1 MNEPALSPKRARYLH
16 RLRQESRRVRLWQ
29 AALFVGFFAFWEL
42 SCRVGLSDGFLVS
55 SPSRVAAAFLTLC
68 RGGDVLVHVGVSCWE
83 TVVGFLLG
91 TAAGMGKQR
100 FHVLGMLRRAAAS
113 GAHGRADHHGDLDLS
128 AGHIYNLWY
137 VAESFLSL
145 EDTEGRHWDILPTFE
160 MLKEM
165 MNSQL
170 TSINHKAVYS
180 ADKAQVIV
188 VENDPA
194 ITAVVEVVDPHLVAP
209 ILQYNHH
216 LLHGQLNEKKRILLT
231 LGSNLEARRSDLKA
245 ANSTL
250 ESDIF
255 FILNSFDIRHNNREG
270 SKKKDYI
277 VNMTLSDLE
286 YWYDNL
292 FQMFLLAYLEL
303 DNLQWPF

>member
-1 MNEPALSPKRARYLH
+1 MIRRNIFQILSEQKDISTEFTHLDNFFKNRKVVRKGIGKEYSLKEFVELFCFDTWASNGYCVNLDEFLARVKYPHTILTAFCD
-16 RLRQESRRVRLWQ
+16 EEDAVRDFL
-29 AALFVGFFAFWEL
+29 AAI
-42 SCRVGLSDGFLVS
+42 
-55 SPSRVAAAFLTLC
+55 
-68 RGGDVLVHVGVSCWE
+68 E
-83 TVVGFLLG
+83 T
-91 TAAGMGKQR
+91 
-100 FHVLGMLRRAAAS
+100 
-113 GAHGRADHHGDLDLS
+113 
-128 AGHIYNLWY
+128 IYNLWY

-145 EDTEGRHWDILPTFE
+145 EDTEGRPWDILPTFE

-188 VENDPA
+188 VENAPA

-231 LGSNLEARRSDLKA
+231 LGSDLEARRSDLKA

-277 VNMTLSDLE
+277 VNMSLPDLE

-303 DNLQWPF
+303 DNLPRKKLIADFKQQIGESK

>member
-1 MNEPALSPKRARYLH
+1 MRDFL
-16 RLRQESRRVRLWQ
+16 
-29 AALFVGFFAFWEL
+29 AAI
-42 SCRVGLSDGFLVS
+42 
-55 SPSRVAAAFLTLC
+55 
-68 RGGDVLVHVGVSCWE
+68 E
-83 TVVGFLLG
+83 T
-91 TAAGMGKQR
+91 
-100 FHVLGMLRRAAAS
+100 
-113 GAHGRADHHGDLDLS
+113 
-128 AGHIYNLWY
+128 IYNLWY

-194 ITAVVEVVDPHLVAP
+194 ITAVVEVVD
-209 ILQYNHH
+209 HH

>member
-1 MNEPALSPKRARYLH
+1 MIRKNIFQILLEQKDISTDFS
-16 RLRQESRRVRLWQ
+16 RLDNFFKNRKVVRRDIGKAFSLKEFVELFCFDTWVSNGYCINLDEFLTEVKYPHAILTDFCNPEDSVR
-29 AALFVGFFAFWEL
+29 
-42 SCRVGLSDGFLVS
+42 DFLV
-55 SPSRVAAAFLTLC
+55 AI
-68 RGGDVLVHVGVSCWE
+68 E
-83 TVVGFLLG
+83 T
-91 TAAGMGKQR
+91 
-100 FHVLGMLRRAAAS
+100 
-113 GAHGRADHHGDLDLS
+113 
-128 AGHIYNLWY
+128 IYNLWY
-137 VAESFLSL
+137 VAKSFLSI
-145 EDTEGRHWDILPTFE
+145 EAEEGRFWNVLPAFE

-165 MNSQL
+165 MDSQL
-170 TSINHKAVYS
+170 ESMNYKSIYN

-216 LLHGQLNEKKRILLT
+216 LLHGQLDEKKKILLT
-231 LGSNLEARRSDLKA
+231 LGSDLEARRANLKKTE
-245 ANSTL
+245 STTL

-277 VNMTLSDLE
+277 VNMSLSDLE

-303 DNLQWPF
+303 DNLPRKKLVADFKQQIGEAK

>member
-1 MNEPALSPKRARYLH
+1 MIRKNIFQILLEQKDISTDFS
-16 RLRQESRRVRLWQ
+16 RLDNFFKNRKVVRRGIGKEFSLKEFVE
-29 AALFVGFFAFWEL
+29 LFCFDTWTSNGYCINLDE
-42 SCRVGLSDGFLVS
+42 FLVGVKYPHAILTDFCDPEDS
-55 SPSRVAAAFLTLC
+55 IRDFLVAI
-68 RGGDVLVHVGVSCWE
+68 E
-83 TVVGFLLG
+83 T
-91 TAAGMGKQR
+91 
-100 FHVLGMLRRAAAS
+100 
-113 GAHGRADHHGDLDLS
+113 
-128 AGHIYNLWY
+128 IYNLWY
-137 VAESFLSL
+137 AAESFLST
-145 EDTEGRHWDILPTFE
+145 ENAEGRFWDVLPTFE

-165 MNSQL
+165 MDSQL
-170 TSINHKAVYS
+170 ESMNYKPIYN

-194 ITAVVEVVDPHLVAP
+194 ITEVVEVVDPYLVAP

-231 LGSNLEARRSDLKA
+231 LGSDLEARRANLKTE
-245 ANSTL
+245 NPTL

-277 VNMTLSDLE
+277 VNMSLSDLE

-292 FQMFLLAYLEL
+292 FQMILLAYLEI
-303 DNLQWPF
+303 DNLPRKKQIANFKQRVGEIK

>member
-1 MNEPALSPKRARYLH
+1 MIRRNIFQILSEQKDISTEFTHLDNFFKNRKVVRKGIGKEYSLKEFVELFCFDTWASNGYCVNLDELLARVKYPHTILTAFCD
-16 RLRQESRRVRLWQ
+16 EEDAVRDFL
-29 AALFVGFFAFWEL
+29 AAI
-42 SCRVGLSDGFLVS
+42 
-55 SPSRVAAAFLTLC
+55 
-68 RGGDVLVHVGVSCWE
+68 E
-83 TVVGFLLG
+83 T
-91 TAAGMGKQR
+91 
-100 FHVLGMLRRAAAS
+100 
-113 GAHGRADHHGDLDLS
+113 
-128 AGHIYNLWY
+128 IYNLWY

-145 EDTEGRHWDILPTFE
+145 EDTEGRPWDILPTFE

-231 LGSNLEARRSDLKA
+231 LGSDLEARRSDLKA

-277 VNMTLSDLE
+277 VNMSLPDLE

-303 DNLQWPF
+303 DNLPRKKLIADFKQQIGESK

>member
-1 MNEPALSPKRARYLH
+1 MIRRNIFQILSEQKDISTEFTHLDNFFKNRKVVRKGIGKEYSLKEFVELFCFDTWASNGYCVNLDEFLARVKYPHTILTAFSDD
-16 RLRQESRRVRLWQ
+16 EDAVRDFL
-29 AALFVGFFAFWEL
+29 AAI
-42 SCRVGLSDGFLVS
+42 
-55 SPSRVAAAFLTLC
+55 
-68 RGGDVLVHVGVSCWE
+68 E
-83 TVVGFLLG
+83 T
-91 TAAGMGKQR
+91 
-100 FHVLGMLRRAAAS
+100 
-113 GAHGRADHHGDLDLS
+113 
-128 AGHIYNLWY
+128 IYNLWY

-303 DNLQWPF
+303 DNLPRKKLIADFKQQIGESK

>member
-1 MNEPALSPKRARYLH
+1 MIRKNIFQILLEQKDISTDFS
-16 RLRQESRRVRLWQ
+16 RLDNFFKNRKVVRRGVGKEFSLKEFVELFCFDTWTSNGYCINLDEFLAGVKYPPVILTDFCDPEDSVR
-29 AALFVGFFAFWEL
+29 
-42 SCRVGLSDGFLVS
+42 DFLV
-55 SPSRVAAAFLTLC
+55 AI
-68 RGGDVLVHVGVSCWE
+68 E
-83 TVVGFLLG
+83 T
-91 TAAGMGKQR
+91 
-100 FHVLGMLRRAAAS
+100 
-113 GAHGRADHHGDLDLS
+113 
-128 AGHIYNLWY
+128 IYNLWY
-137 VAESFLSL
+137 VAESFLST
-145 EDTEGRHWDILPTFE
+145 ENAEGRFWDVLPTFE

-165 MNSQL
+165 MDSQL
-170 TSINHKAVYS
+170 ESMNYKPIYS

-231 LGSNLEARRSDLKA
+231 LGSDLEARRSDLKA

-255 FILNSFDIRHNNREG
+255 FILNSFDIRHNNRDG

-277 VNMTLSDLE
+277 VNMSLSDLE

-292 FQMFLLAYLEL
+292 FQMILLAFLEL
-303 DNLQWPF
+303 DNLPRKKLIADFKQQIGEEK

>member
-1 MNEPALSPKRARYLH
+1 MIRRNIFQILSEQKDISTEFTHLDNFFKNRKVVRKGIGKEYSLKEFVELFCFDTWASNGYCVNLDEFLARVKYPHTILTAFCD
-16 RLRQESRRVRLWQ
+16 EEDAVRDFL
-29 AALFVGFFAFWEL
+29 AAI
-42 SCRVGLSDGFLVS
+42 
-55 SPSRVAAAFLTLC
+55 
-68 RGGDVLVHVGVSCWE
+68 E
-83 TVVGFLLG
+83 T
-91 TAAGMGKQR
+91 
-100 FHVLGMLRRAAAS
+100 
-113 GAHGRADHHGDLDLS
+113 
-128 AGHIYNLWY
+128 IYNLWY

-145 EDTEGRHWDILPTFE
+145 EDTEGRPWDILPTFE

-216 LLHGQLNEKKRILLT
+216 LLHGQLNEKKRVLLT
-231 LGSNLEARRSDLKA
+231 LGSDLEARRSDLKA

-277 VNMTLSDLE
+277 VNMSLPDLE

-303 DNLQWPF
+303 DNLPRKKLIADFKQQIGESK

>member
-1 MNEPALSPKRARYLH
+1 MIRRNIFQILSEQKDISTEFTHLDNFFKNRKVVRKGIGKEYSLKEFVELFCFDTWASNGYCVNLDEFLARVKYPHTILTAFCDD
-16 RLRQESRRVRLWQ
+16 EDAVRDFL
-29 AALFVGFFAFWEL
+29 AAI
-42 SCRVGLSDGFLVS
+42 
-55 SPSRVAAAFLTLC
+55 
-68 RGGDVLVHVGVSCWE
+68 E
-83 TVVGFLLG
+83 T
-91 TAAGMGKQR
+91 
-100 FHVLGMLRRAAAS
+100 
-113 GAHGRADHHGDLDLS
+113 
-128 AGHIYNLWY
+128 IYNLWY

-145 EDTEGRHWDILPTFE
+145 EDTEGRHWDILPAFE

>member
-1 MNEPALSPKRARYLH
+1 MIRRNIFQILSEQKDISTEFTHLDNFFKNRKVVRKGIGKEYSLKEFVELFCFDTWASNGYCVNLDEFLARVKYPHTILTAFCDD
-16 RLRQESRRVRLWQ
+16 EDAVRDFL
-29 AALFVGFFAFWEL
+29 AAI
-42 SCRVGLSDGFLVS
+42 
-55 SPSRVAAAFLTLC
+55 
-68 RGGDVLVHVGVSCWE
+68 E
-83 TVVGFLLG
+83 T
-91 TAAGMGKQR
+91 
-100 FHVLGMLRRAAAS
+100 
-113 GAHGRADHHGDLDLS
+113 
-128 AGHIYNLWY
+128 IYNLWY

-303 DNLQWPF
+303 DNL